1 MIVVDA
7 SIAVKWVIP
16 EPDSAKARTLQ
27 IERLAAPAIWLVEAA
42 NALWRHVRVSQ
53 LTEMEAVTRLRQ
65 LRNAAIDSVPV
76 DADIDQALALALE
89 TGHPIYDCLY
99 LALAIRENTYAVT
112 ADTRF
117 SSAVRRHGKWNANL
131 RLLSEL

>member
-16 EPDSAKARTLQ
+16 ETDSAKARTLQ
-27 IERLAAPAIWLVEAA
+27 IERMAAPAIWLVEAA

-53 LTEMEAVTRLRQ
+53 LTEMEAITRLRQ

-76 DADIDQALALALE
+76 DADIEPGARPSPASTL
-89 TGHPIYDCLY
+89 I
-99 LALAIRENTYAVT
+99 IRSTT
-112 ADTRF
+112 ACIWRWPFARTHM
-117 SSAVRRHGKWNANL
+117 S
-131 RLLSEL
+131 